1 MIIPHQMKGKS
12 VAILGLGR
20 SGMGACH
27 ALLAAEAKCY
37 IYDDHQIP
45 DHSPKGAMIAAP
57 DAWPWA
63 KLDGLKLTDCAILIP
78 TQQNSLGLAPFM
90 AYSKAGETGMTI
102 PESFVMFMVDPVDEL
117 KAQYQNMFSKVITPN
132 KKIIL

>member
-1 MIIPHQMKGKS
+1 MTDIKIIRLSTGEELISTVEKTH
-12 VAILGLGR
+12 L
-20 SGMGACH
+20 
-27 ALLAAEAKCY
+27 
-37 IYDDHQIP
+37 
-45 DHSPKGAMIAAP
+45 
-57 DAWPWA
+57 
-63 KLDGLKLTDCAILIP
+63 GLKLTDCAILIP

-102 PESFVMFMVDPVDEL
+102 PESFVMFMVDPVDDL